1 MKIDCSRQ
9 LCERRTVR
17 QTDIETL
24 AFLEL
29 LSEPKKKRH
38 HIRGADIQQSNMQEL
53 YIKIDFL
60 FLTLSLLS
68 TLQIGGLSSITGS
81 ASSPYIPSSD
91 FSPLPPLRSQISVPG
106 SVTSSMF
113 RPGQTS
119 VGNGL
124 GSRSLASM
132 LASTSGGGLHESLAH
147 YTTTTAS
154 PLFDPMPGV
163 SLPSTTP
170 SHHLSSG
177 GMMGGYQ
184 GGGGD
189 PLLDN
194 SNLCDILMLERALE
208 TEAAMGGGMSAARE
222 ALSQS
227 LGPGV
232 GTGENRVDMLE
243 IPGKGRCYVY
253 LAR

>member
-1 MKIDCSRQ
+1 M
-9 LCERRTVR
+9 
-17 QTDIETL
+17 
-24 AFLEL
+24 F
-29 LSEPKKKRH
+29 
-38 HIRGADIQQSNMQEL
+38 
-53 YIKIDFL
+53 
-60 FLTLSLLS
+60 
-68 TLQIGGLSSITGS
+68 QIGGLSSITGS

-113 RPGQTS
+113 RPGPTS

-132 LASTSGGGLHESLAH
+132 LASTSGGGLHDSGLAH
-147 YTTTTAS
+147 YTTAS

-170 SHHLSSG
+170 SHHLTSSG
-177 GMMGGYQ
+177 FM
-184 GGGGD
+184 GGGGEH
-189 PLLDN
+189 LLDN

-222 ALSQS
+222 VLAQA
-227 LGPGV
+227 GA
-232 GTGENRVDMLE
+232 GENRVDMLE

>member
-1 MKIDCSRQ
+1 MRVAVYSSICQWVNQFRVPEDS
-9 LCERRTVR
+9 LIPH
-17 QTDIETL
+17 DI
-24 AFLEL
+24 
-29 LSEPKKKRH
+29 
-38 HIRGADIQQSNMQEL
+38 
-53 YIKIDFL
+53 
-60 FLTLSLLS
+60 SLIS

-113 RPGQTS
+113 RPGPTS
-119 VGNGL
+119 GASNGF

-132 LASTSGGGLHESLAH
+132 LASTSGGGLHESSGGH
-147 YTTTTAS
+147 YTMAS
-154 PLFDPMPGV
+154 PLFDPILGV
-163 SLPSTTP
+163 SLPSTVTP
-170 SHHLSSG
+170 SHHLTTAG
-177 GMMGGYQ
+177 MGGHQ
-184 GGGGD
+184 RD
-189 PLLDN
+189 PGLLDN

-222 ALSQS
+222 AIM
-227 LGPGV
+227 GG
-232 GTGENRVDMLE
+232 GAGENRVDMLE